1 MELPHRYDVS
11 RDMPGHAMAPAAA
24 RARSEGSATSDG
36 LKGAI
41 LVGRNPGSGRTAAL
55 VSCTEPYGS
64 LSLCPPVMTNNDN
77 WLGKPSNRQGRDC
90 DEDDR

>member
-41 LVGRNPGSGRTAAL
+41 SVGRNLRAGTAAL

-64 LSLCPPVMTNNDN
+64 LTPVSASYEPTTTIG
-77 WLGKPSNRQGRDC
+77 WEATRPSKKGL
-90 DEDDR
+90 

>member
-36 LKGAI
+36 LMGAI
-41 LVGRNPGSGRTAAL
+41 SVGRN
-55 VSCTEPYGS
+55 
-64 LSLCPPVMTNNDN
+64 
-77 WLGKPSNRQGRDC
+77 LGVRAGLQRWRHVPNRADH
-90 DEDDR
+90 